1 MRLARPQLSPKVTRG
16 LHPDQEDAAIRL
28 GDAFGRAFGT
38 DVKVKPRGAGYTVAL
53 SFDSLDEALQLAERL
68 AA

>member
-1 MRLARPQLSPKVTRG
+1 MCPPQTSPKVSHG
-16 LHPDQEDAAIRL
+16 LHPDQEAAAVRL

-38 DVKVKPRGAGYTVAL
+38 DVKVKPRGTGYTVAL
-53 SFDSLDEALQLAERL
+53 SFDSLDEALELAERL